1 VSIPFIVGV
10 LLAGGESRRM
20 GQDKALLPTAGFPT
34 LLQRQL
40 ALLQSLPL
48 DTCSVSRHRRHQTP
62 TGLGVP
68 ILPDTNN
75 EQHAGPLAGIQA
87 AAFAWPDAS
96 ALLVLPVDLPFIRA
110 ETLQTLLD
118 EGQRLHRAVYY
129 EDDYLPL
136 YLPLHDAL
144 RDDLN
149 TRIALASSDKSM
161 RSLLRRENAEALPTP
176 ADNTLTNTNTPEEW
190 QASQQAGL
198 SASLQH

>member
-1 VSIPFIVGV
+1 MSSPFTVGV

-20 GQDKALLPTAGFPT
+20 GQDKALLPMAGFAT

-48 DTCSVSRHRRHQTP
+48 DACSISRHRRHQTP

-87 AAFAWPDAS
+87 AALAWPEAS

-118 EGQRLHRAVYY
+118 EGQRQHCAVYY
-129 EDDYLPL
+129 ENEYLPL
-136 YLPLHDAL
+136 YLPLHNTL

-149 TRIALASSDKSM
+149 TRIALVSSDKSI
-161 RSLLRRENAEALPTP
+161 RSLLRRQNAIALAAPL
-176 ADNTLTNTNTPEEW
+176 DNSLTNTNTPEEW
-190 QASQQAGL
+190 QASQPSGPSISHQP
-198 SASLQH
+198 